1 MSINKNIVQTY
12 YDELEISNDLINIIS
27 QLTSAYEYFVNEL
40 NNREFFEFW
49 EDTDGLGGGDGYE
62 IIKEDSKFIE
72 DLFEEEQ
79 DEYIDSYI
87 EKMQEYCDEDE
98 EFTEDDIDSQSL
110 FESWFDDRLG
120 ESDTGYYWYLY
131 GGFDPINDGAKD
143 VFIQAKYTV
152 LNFYKKL
159 LGTE

>member
-1 MSINKNIVQTY
+1 MTINKNIVQTY
-12 YDELEISNDLINIIS
+12 YDELEISNDLIHIIS

-40 NNREFFEFW
+40 NNREFFELW
-49 EDTDGLGGGDGYE
+49 EDTEALGGGDGYE
-62 IIKEDSKFIE
+62 IIKGDSKFIE

-120 ESDTGYYWYLY
+120 ESDTEYYWYLY
-131 GGFDPINDGAKD
+131 DGFDPINDDAKD
-143 VFIQAKYTV
+143 IFIQAKYTV